1 MFANEIQH
9 GVRQRG
15 GVVVASAR
23 TWLRHFGVQHGQP
36 GAVRGGLLL
45 EFACRWIGMHKDIGK
60 HQYGVQLS
68 WVPENAALNL
78 CVSVRREI

>member
-23 TWLRHFGVQHGQP
+23 TWLRHFGVQNGQP

-45 EFACRWIGMHKDIGK
+45 EFAWIGRGIYTKDGDGRISTE
-60 HQYGVQLS
+60 LS
-68 WVPENAALNL
+68 AGE
-78 CVSVRREI
+78 CCS